1 MANRDLVAVGTSAGG
16 VEALLFLARSLPDV
30 FPAALLVTI
39 HIGNFARSTLDE
51 ILSRSGPLPAKFAVD
66 GDPISKGRIYIAP
79 PDRHLIVDGDV
90 LRLGHGAREN
100 NTRPSIDPMLRSAA
114 VCCGPRTIGVVLTG
128 TMSDGASGLWALSQC
143 GGISVVQ
150 DPADAAFSEMPLS
163 ALNRMQP
170 DHVVKLVDLPALLRN
185 LVREPV
191 GKPQPIPK
199 TIKFEVEV
207 ARTGNSS
214 MDDMDRIGTRSV
226 LACPECHGVM
236 WEIDEDE
243 LVRYRCHVGHTYTAE
258 MMSVGLDENLR
269 RALASAM
276 RVLEERVALAE
287 KLGRQASEGTHRL
300 LAKHWSEKADE
311 FQRELNVIRDSV
323 SRMDEIAAN
332 ALAPAAA
339 E

>member
-51 ILSRSGPLPAKFAVD
+51 LLSRSGPLPAKFAVD

-79 PDRHLIVDGDV
+79 PDRHLIVDGEV

-185 LVREPV
+185 LVRE
-191 GKPQPIPK
+191 
-199 TIKFEVEV
+199 
-207 ARTGNSS
+207 
-214 MDDMDRIGTRSV
+214 
-226 LACPECHGVM
+226 
-236 WEIDEDE
+236 
-243 LVRYRCHVGHTYTAE
+243 
-258 MMSVGLDENLR
+258 
-269 RALASAM
+269 
-276 RVLEERVALAE
+276 
-287 KLGRQASEGTHRL
+287 
-300 LAKHWSEKADE
+300 
-311 FQRELNVIRDSV
+311 
-323 SRMDEIAAN
+323 
-332 ALAPAAA
+332 
-339 E
+339 